1 MRPWPK
7 DDENHEIMVILM
19 ITACD
24 DDDDDDDDKND
35 DSDRCN
41 YPEMCRRVG
50 RWWAQPSSNERQLG
64 RPSSDVM
71 SSQLQIFRCEMVGR
85 PS

>member
-1 MRPWPK
+1 
-7 DDENHEIMVILM
+7 M

-50 RWWAQPSSNERQLG
+50 IWWAQPSSNERWWG
-64 RPSSDVM
+64 RPSSDTKRWWPPWDDH
-71 SSQLQIFRCEMVGR
+71 LQIVLINST
-85 PS
+85 PL